1 MATYAPVSSS
11 ARSSSR
17 PTAAAASTAAA
28 AAAAR
33 RRGQDTPIRAATGSV
48 VTFVWGSCVW
58 TVAVFWHD
66 AVELRGFSVLVVL
79 FAMSAVL
86 FLVSIVTAACV
97 PPGRSPDDWPW
108 NPRAPLPPGRAAGT
122 STTVEV
128 QRLARKIVYCPHCE
142 RYKPDRTHHC
152 NRCQQ
157 CVPVY
162 DHHCPFIGQCVGARN
177 RKFVELTLFYA
188 CWMTMWLVC
197 IQIYLVAAFGFP
209 GGLQSAANALG
220 VVVAVLGCVA
230 LLAPPTALIPF
241 AVHRA
246 RLLVQGR
253 THIEWVIQRRESARR
268 ARGSGS
274 GPPLGDVAAG
284 ESRAGGAGGEQ
295 GEQKSPSSP
304 SQWYANIART
314 MGGRSVCWL
323 LPFDCS
329 RCETCSTSGETD
341 NAAGERPAGGD
352 AGDTGGAGGVGGAG
366 SASGEGSGVGSGR
379 GSGTRGDSQQG
390 GDGEDEEQTMLNTA
404 LHSGTGQS
412 RSGYS
417 PVSSTPDN
425 RPDDTHSGDGADH
438 SNGSGDTNGANG
450 IANTARC

>member
-1 MATYAPVSSS
+1 MATYAPVSSV
-11 ARSSSR
+11 RSSSR
-17 PTAAAASTAAA
+17 PTAAAASTASA

-66 AVELRGFSVLVVL
+66 AVELRGFSALVVL
-79 FAMSAVL
+79 FAVSAVL

-162 DHHCPFIGQCVGARN
+162 DHHCPFIGQCVVARN

-230 LLAPPTALIPF
+230 LLAPPDGPHTVRGAPGAAARAGEDPHRMGHTAARFGKAGPRLGIGPASGRRRGGREQGGWCGRGAGGAEAF
-241 AVHRA
+241 VVAFSMVCEHCTDDGRPLRMLASAV
-246 RLLVQGR
+246 RLLVLRNVLHVRGGG
-253 THIEWVIQRRESARR
+253 QR
-268 ARGSGS
+268 
-274 GPPLGDVAAG
+274 
-284 ESRAGGAGGEQ
+284 GGGKA
-295 GEQKSPSSP
+295 S
-304 SQWYANIART
+304 
-314 MGGRSVCWL
+314 GGRCRGHG
-323 LPFDCS
+323 
-329 RCETCSTSGETD
+329 RCGWCGCE
-341 NAAGERPAGGD
+341 A
-352 AGDTGGAGGVGGAG
+352 
-366 SASGEGSGVGSGR
+366 
-379 GSGTRGDSQQG
+379 
-390 GDGEDEEQTMLNTA
+390 
-404 LHSGTGQS
+404 
-412 RSGYS
+412 
-417 PVSSTPDN
+417 
-425 RPDDTHSGDGADH
+425 
-438 SNGSGDTNGANG
+438 
-450 IANTARC
+450 